1 LRASLLRSL
10 GDGGNTGDPFR
21 GARRSLLL
29 DAALAPLADEL
40 PMHEIESLKTALSM
54 MAAIARQARRGHG
67 SLVRRLYA
75 QRCRCPPL
83 GIAGQVAV
91 VERVD
96 ALAVIALGRL
106 LNGDDVGVDRCGFG
120 QQRVSELEADRVMA
134 VLGRGPAT
142 PHKGGSIYRLLARG
156 FPRLA

>member
-1 LRASLLRSL
+1 MRITGGCPRLPAYHAVEQHPHAGTRCFPRSH
-10 GDGGNTGDPFR
+10 G
-21 GARRSLLL
+21 
-29 DAALAPLADEL
+29 
-40 PMHEIESLKTALSM
+40 
-54 MAAIARQARRGHG
+54 QARRGHG

-83 GIAGQVAV
+83 GIAGQVAI

-106 LNGDDVGVDRCGFG
+106 LERDDVGVDRCGFG

-134 VLGRGPAT
+134 VLGRGPAAPT
-142 PHKGGSIYRLLARG
+142 REGSIYRLLARG
-156 FPRLA
+156 FPCLA